1 MISYDAGNDIAIA
14 GRTTMPTL
22 EEWIESRDP
31 KYREEACK
39 LLDRIAAI
47 APDAPVIVRN
57 DGMAGFGD
65 SGDGYFLIGMAVRKD
80 GLRLYA
86 NVRELKKHTEALG
99 KKLTGKSCV
108 TLKRSDDLAD
118 DLLAQIVTG
127 SLAAPSMAV
136 E

>member
-1 MISYDAGNDIAIA
+1 
-14 GRTTMPTL
+14 MPTL

-31 KYREEACK
+31 KYREEART
-39 LLDRIAAI
+39 LLGRITAI
-47 APDAPVIVRN
+47 APEAPVIVRN
-57 DGMAGFGD
+57 DGLAGFGD

-86 NVRELKKHTEALG
+86 SVRELKNHTEALG

-108 TLKRSDDLAD
+108 TLKRSDDLTD
-118 DLLAQIVTG
+118 DLLVPIVTG
-127 SLAAPSMAV
+127 SLSAPSIAV